1 MSEDRLITRTVE
13 EASLPRR
20 SLRPYFIILAMTAL
34 LIVSVGCGN
43 TTTIP
48 SDHTHDEHETY
59 IRGEVIEVTR
69 EVQDGDLGTV
79 LIEGTRSSPVD
90 EALLTVTKNSRI
102 IDRRSGKDQAAS
114 LDTVNERQTVEADF
128 KVVSSSPQTW
138 RAEVEELVICP

>member
-43 TTTIP
+43 ATTTP
-48 SDHTHDEHETY
+48 ADHTHNKHETH
-59 IRGEVIEVTR
+59 IRGEVIEVNR
-69 EVQDGDLGTV
+69 NAEDGDLGKV
-79 LIEGTRSSPVD
+79 LIEGARSSPVD

-114 LDTVNERQTVEADF
+114 LDAVNERQTVEANF
-128 KVVSSSPQTW
+128 KVVSSSPQPW
-138 RAEVEELVICP
+138 RAEVVELVICP